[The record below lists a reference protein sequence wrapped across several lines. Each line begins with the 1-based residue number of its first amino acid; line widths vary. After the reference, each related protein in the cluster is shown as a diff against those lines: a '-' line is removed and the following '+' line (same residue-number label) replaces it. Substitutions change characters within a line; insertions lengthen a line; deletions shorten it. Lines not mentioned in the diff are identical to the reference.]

1 MLKLQEVFPNG
12 NRELLPVASLSDG
25 RSVLRILAKSV
36 FWSSRFSPEGI
47 ILATEQLFTYLICN
61 ICNFIY
67 FIMYII
73 IINIYIETKNE
84 NLGLKLKSILFY
96 LLFSSTSN
104 YKQILL

>member
-1 MLKLQEVFPNG
+1 
-12 NRELLPVASLSDG
+12 
-25 RSVLRILAKSV
+25 
-36 FWSSRFSPEGI
+36 
-47 ILATEQLFTYLICN
+47 
-61 ICNFIY
+61 
-67 FIMYII
+67 MYII